1 MRNPYPRSTIGDE
14 QMTTGLGFAVATIG
28 LAIAAVGVIGANV
41 VFFRSLPKM
50 LDRAAV
56 RRAPIVAFEFVFWL
70 LLWAGLGTLGIAILL
85 LGLVIAG
92 GLVQWAPL
100 APTALVV
107 LMISLGWYSRW
118 RIHQLR
124 NG

>member
-1 MRNPYPRSTIGDE
+1 
-14 QMTTGLGFAVATIG
+14 MTTGLGFAVATIG
-28 LAIAAVGVIGANV
+28 LVITAVGVTGTNV

-56 RRAPIVAFEFVFWL
+56 RAAPIVAFEFAFWL

-85 LGLVIAG
+85 IGLVITG

-100 APTALVV
+100 APTAVVV
-107 LMISLGWYSRW
+107 LTIAMAWYLRW
-118 RIHQLR
+118 RIQQLR

>member
-1 MRNPYPRSTIGDE
+1 
-14 QMTTGLGFAVATIG
+14 MTTGLGFAVATIG
-28 LAIAAVGVIGANV
+28 LVITAVGVVGANV

-56 RRAPIVAFEFVFWL
+56 RLAPIVAFEFVFWL
-70 LLWAGLGTLGIAILL
+70 VLWAGLGMLGIAILL

-100 APTALVV
+100 APAAVVV
-107 LMISLGWYSRW
+107 LTITLAWYSRW
-118 RIHQLR
+118 RIQQLR
-124 NG
+124 HG